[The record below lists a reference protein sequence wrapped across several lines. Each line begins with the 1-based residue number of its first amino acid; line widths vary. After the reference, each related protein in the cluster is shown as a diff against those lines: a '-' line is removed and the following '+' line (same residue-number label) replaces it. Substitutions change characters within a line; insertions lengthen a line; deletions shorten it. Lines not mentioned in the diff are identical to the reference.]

1 MSNSDR
7 DFAMLSNE
15 KRPLRNRKR
24 GRPIIPHPAGSFR
37 ERCELAAKM
46 RERGESIEDIAKLVG
61 ARSAASAMT
70 MIARGKKYDHYM
82 AVHKERITAKRQIAY
97 AAGLTSRL
105 RDPAGRPYSVWPRYD
120 AMLMELSGKNMKAE
134 QIALEIT
141 KASGRYVTRN
151 AVIGRRHRLREES
164 ANVGCYADVM
174 ARTEDA

>member
-7 DFAMLSNE
+7 DFAMLSSE
-15 KRPLRNRKR
+15 KRALRNRKR

-46 RERGESIEDIAKLVG
+46 RERGESIDDIAKIVG
-61 ARSAASAMT
+61 ARSAASTMT
-70 MIARGKKYDHYM
+70 MIARGKKYDHYA
-82 AVHKERITAKRQIAY
+82 AVHKERIAAKRRIAY

-105 RDPAGRPYSVWPRYD
+105 QNPSGRSYSVWPKYD
-120 AMLMELSGKNMKAE
+120 AMLMELSGQNMKAKE
-134 QIALEIT
+134 IALEIT
-141 KASGRYVTRN
+141 RASGRYVTRN

-164 ANVGCYADVM
+164 TNVGCYADVM